1 MGDLG
6 SMRST
11 LAPTLERYSSKELD
25 VTRRARGLIQ
35 VELWLHSGVLRG
47 HHLPDLELEP
57 PEPQRR

>member
-1 MGDLG
+1 
-6 SMRST
+6 MRST